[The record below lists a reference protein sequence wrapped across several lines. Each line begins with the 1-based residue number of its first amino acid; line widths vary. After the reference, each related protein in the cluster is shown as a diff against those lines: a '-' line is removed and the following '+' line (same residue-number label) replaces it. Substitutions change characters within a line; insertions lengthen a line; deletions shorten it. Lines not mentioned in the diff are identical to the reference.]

1 MNGKIA
7 QFCVTVKKRTE
18 VVPPSPRIVA
28 MVRRGA
34 KGERRPVCD
43 LRHIVRKPKSNAQR
57 GKEFRER
64 KKKLAASPVEKVTK
78 KQKNSANSSSA
89 TAKSRSEYM
98 RECQA
103 REKTSQNTLLMP
115 SLRDGNSIENF
126 LMTAQINTDFVNPF
140 PVPSTSDLS
149 TSLVRVGTDAC
160 ESIINSLQRQLL

>member
-18 VVPPSPRIVA
+18 VVPPPSPRIVA
-28 MVRRGA
+28 MVRRGS
-34 KGERRPVCD
+34 KGGAETP
-43 LRHIVRKPKSNAQR
+43 LRKPKSNAQR

-115 SLRDGNSIENF
+115 SLRDGNAIENF